1 MKLMTLITYI
11 GLFPTVLIL
20 SRLYFKEI
28 KYLCYFISQFNIIY
42 SILCLHSQEC
52 ITLFYLI

>member
-1 MKLMTLITYI
+1 MTLITYI
-11 GLFPTVLIL
+11 GLSPTVLNL

-52 ITLFYLI
+52 IILFYLI